1 MALITGVMANESSS
15 KFIMCSDRDE
25 AAFQSD
31 ADVGLNAGALLPTA
45 AGQALIPEQG
55 RRKSTGT

>member
-1 MALITGVMANESSS
+1 
-15 KFIMCSDRDE
+15 MCSDRDE

-31 ADVGLNAGALLPTA
+31 ADVGLNAGAFLPTA
-45 AGQALIPEQG
+45 ARQALKPQQG